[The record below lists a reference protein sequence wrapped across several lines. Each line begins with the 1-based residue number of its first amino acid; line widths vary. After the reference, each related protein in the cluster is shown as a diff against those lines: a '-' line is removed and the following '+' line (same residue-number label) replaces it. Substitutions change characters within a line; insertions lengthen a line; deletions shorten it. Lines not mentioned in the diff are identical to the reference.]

1 VSWSGRG
8 ARIMARMSGGGHSGA
23 FEVVVVVGSQ
33 GALPVAR
40 GLLSGL
46 PEDFPAAVIYVQH
59 RLATA
64 GPTLVELLRRHARLP
79 VLEPRD
85 GEAVRRAAV
94 YVPAAGAETTIAA
107 DRTFRVAEGGCLG
120 DPLMASAARV
130 YGPAALGVVL
140 SGRLADGAE
149 GLRRIKQAG
158 GRGLVQMP
166 DTAEA
171 NGMPLAAM
179 ATGCYDFVLAPQ
191 QLSAAVIVLVAVPG
205 AAGLFG
211 VRAHPVAAAL

>member
-1 VSWSGRG
+1 
-8 ARIMARMSGGGHSGA
+8 MARMSGGGHSGA

-107 DRTFRVAEGGCLG
+107 DRTFRVAE
-120 DPLMASAARV
+120 
-130 YGPAALGVVL
+130 
-140 SGRLADGAE
+140 
-149 GLRRIKQAG
+149 
-158 GRGLVQMP
+158 
-166 DTAEA
+166 A